1 MRRSVLLV
9 LWVATLLGGAPNA
22 YARTLN
28 WMGTMTLDLGRL
40 GTITQTGTGVS
51 TVGGTDGILNTVRIA
66 GGITVQGTAIPVT
79 DPESVISVVSATSV
93 VATLGTGTL
102 RGFAT
107 PGPLVWNALP
117 LPGMARFCFI
127 AGCDDSPPIPF
138 FTTTNT
144 TPSSLGSGLGLVGLI
159 TRMGPGITTIGL
171 NAAGWQTSNA
181 TLFTSTATSME
192 TPVVHGVTPQPPLL
206 LNPGRGLLQLI
217 TPTQV
222 TTTGPGGKTEKI
234 ALFTTLT
241 IEFIPEPGRL
251 IAALTGAAAV
261 ALLAVSRRRSG
272 DRAKSVRKH

>member
-1 MRRSVLLV
+1 
-9 LWVATLLGGAPNA
+9 
-22 YARTLN
+22 
-28 WMGTMTLDLGRL
+28 
-40 GTITQTGTGVS
+40 
-51 TVGGTDGILNTVRIA
+51 VRIA

-117 LPGMARFCFI
+117 LPGMARLCFI
-127 AGCDDSPPIPF
+127 AECADPLTIPF
-138 FTTTNT
+138 FNATTT
-144 TPSSLGSGLGLVGLI
+144 TPSRLGLGLGLGG
-159 TRMGPGITTIGL
+159 TLSATGTETTFRL
-171 NAAGWQTSNA
+171 NAAGWQTSAA
-181 TLFTSTATSME
+181 TLLTSTATSME
-192 TPVVHGVTPQPPLL
+192 TPVAATGFVHGVTSQSQLS
-206 LNPGRGLLQLI
+206 LNSGRGRLQLI

-222 TTTGPGGKTEKI
+222 TTTGPGGETEKI

-251 IAALTGAAAV
+251 IVALTGAAAV

-272 DRAKSVRKH
+272 ERAKSVRKH

>member
-51 TVGGTDGILNTVRIA
+51 TVGGTAGILNTVRIA

-107 PGPLVWNALP
+107 PGPLVWNRLP

-171 NAAGWQTSNA
+171 NAAGWQTSTA

-192 TPVVHGVTPQPPLL
+192 TPVAATGFVHGVTSQSQLS
-206 LNPGRGLLQLI
+206 LNSGRGRLQLI

-222 TTTGPGGKTEKI
+222 TTTGPGGETEKI

-241 IEFIPEPGRL
+241 IEFIPEPG
-251 IAALTGAAAV
+251 
-261 ALLAVSRRRSG
+261 
-272 DRAKSVRKH
+272 